1 MERDHVHFPGG
12 PVVGNLPSN
21 AEGAG
26 SIPGGG
32 AKSPHASW
40 PKK

>member
-1 MERDHVHFPGG
+1 METDSVHFPGG

-21 AEGAG
+21 AGG
-26 SIPGGG
+26 TGLIPGRG